1 MFGRNPA
8 SLAGQVIPA
17 SLASRYEV
25 ASLAPL
31 VPCYA

>member
-1 MFGRNPA
+1 MFGENPV
-8 SLAGQVIPA
+8 SLAGQVISA
-17 SLASRYEV
+17 SLASRGEV